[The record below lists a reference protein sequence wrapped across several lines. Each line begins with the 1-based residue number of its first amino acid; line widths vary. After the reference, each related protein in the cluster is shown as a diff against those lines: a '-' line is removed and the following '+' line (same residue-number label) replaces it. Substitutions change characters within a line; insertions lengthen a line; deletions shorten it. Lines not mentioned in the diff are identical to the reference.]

1 MAGKAMLRDNG
12 VRRPISITA
21 VVDAVGAL
29 ASGSVEGHLYL
40 YDTNLAG
47 GSTGFGSEELRT
59 SVKRGDQIL
68 WNVLALECEAYVA
81 IADVVI
87 DPEICEPV
95 RKVYPGTDVA
105 YWIGTVKTDDVEALT
120 YQLKFLVGTRS
131 ESVTTP
137 LTPSLVG
144 ARAAATTRKEKR

>member
-1 MAGKAMLRDNG
+1 MAGKAILRENG

-21 VVDAVGAL
+21 VVDVVGAL
-29 ASGSVEGHLYL
+29 ASNSAQGHLYL

-47 GSTGFGSEELRT
+47 GSTGFGTEELRT
-59 SVKRGDQIL
+59 SVRRGDQLL
-68 WNVLALECEAYVA
+68 WNVLALECEAFVA
-81 IADVVI
+81 IDDVVI

-105 YWIGTVKTDDVEALT
+105 YWIGTVKTDDVESLT
-120 YQLKFLVGTRS
+120 YRLNFRVGTRT
-131 ESVTTP
+131 EPVTTS